1 MKKIG
6 GYPHNGYPTDIWG
19 WWKIDEDALMIK
31 LSFVE
36 FGNDVKIKKFK
47 YCIIFI
53 DYMTYVKWRFVLGEY
68 FLIY

>member
-1 MKKIG
+1 
-6 GYPHNGYPTDIWG
+6 
-19 WWKIDEDALMIK
+19 MIK

-53 DYMTYVKWRFVLGEY
+53 DYMTYVK
-68 FLIY
+68 